1 MWQMTLRVFCAQA
14 YRPCMTNV
22 SEQSPP
28 AATATAQPP
37 ATSRVVAYPSQMLR
51 PIPSFVFA
59 VPQGWVLDEAPDAI
73 GVVRTPQEVDG
84 FWVNAILSHDRVPRS
99 VDFKQAAQVTFAK
112 LKQGTPDAKVTME
125 RLARFG
131 SNVVY
136 LRGVELSAPKTGRA
150 LAQLHALFFAPV
162 DKDDK
167 GKTVDFFQIIAT
179 APADQMSRFGNAFV
193 EMISSFRFV

>member
-1 MWQMTLRVFCAQA
+1 
-14 YRPCMTNV
+14 MTNV
-22 SEQSPP
+22 TQAGPP
-28 AATATAQPP
+28 EATAQQP
-37 ATSRVVAYPSQMLR
+37 ATSRVVAYPSKMLR
-51 PIPSFVFA
+51 PVPSFVFS

-73 GVVRTPQEVDG
+73 GVVRTPEEIDG
-84 FWVNAILSHDRVPRS
+84 FWVNAIVSHDRVPRS
-99 VDFKQAAQVTFAK
+99 VDFKQAAQFTFAK
-112 LKQGTPDAKVTME
+112 LKHSSPDAKVTME

-150 LAQLHALFFAPV
+150 LAQLHALFFAPA
-162 DKDDK
+162 DDT

-179 APADQMSRFGNAFV
+179 APTDTMGRFGNSFV